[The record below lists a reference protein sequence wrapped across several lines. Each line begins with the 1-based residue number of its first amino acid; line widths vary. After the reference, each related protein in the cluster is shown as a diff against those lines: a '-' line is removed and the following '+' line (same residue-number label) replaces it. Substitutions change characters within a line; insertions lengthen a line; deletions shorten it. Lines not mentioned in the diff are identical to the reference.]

1 MTDPITASSVL
12 RSDTGMVDP
21 TGTYVSTA
29 PDPKM
34 SISSSNALRTSAGAS
49 CTAATISSPSSGVS
63 VSSSMAWKISVACSL
78 VTVCNTSG
86 DVASFSASAVDKLAV
101 GITGI
106 GSVVVEVEV
115 VDVVGTCVVVVG
127 RVVVG
132 SNSGVVV
139 VVGG

>member
-1 MTDPITASSVL
+1 M
-12 RSDTGMVDP
+12 
-21 TGTYVSTA
+21 STFPA
-29 PDPKM
+29 KM
-34 SISSSNALRTSAGAS
+34 SISASNDSLTSSLAV
-49 CTAATISSPSSGVS
+49 CTAATISAPSSGVNS
-63 VSSSMAWKISVACSL
+63 DSSMAWKISAACSL

-86 DVASFSASAVDKLAV
+86 DVASFSASVGDKLAV

-106 GSVVVEVEV
+106 GSVVVVVVEVEV

-127 RVVVG
+127 RVAVG